1 MAAVLS
7 SHASTDSLDSLVLHD
22 STSSPNRSTGQG
34 ASASNPDM
42 EQELIAAAEALLTGQ
57 VAFQALLL
65 YVRNTQPGKNLCLLR
80 ILLPCPALQSVLL
93 ELCNWQLVP

>member
-22 STSSPNRSTGQG
+22 STSSPNRSTGHA

-57 VAFQALLL
+57 VGSQALLL
-65 YVRNTQPGKNLCLLR
+65 Y
-80 ILLPCPALQSVLL
+80 A
-93 ELCNWQLVP
+93 